1 MKRGLLLRFF
11 LCATVAAVAGCASL
25 EVVKADPRI
34 NASQYKTLVIGDFD
48 NAIGNALPSRVQ
60 NDLPNA
66 VIAHLTE
73 CYPGAFEKFA
83 RSGGSSAEEL
93 VIRGTITEYQEGNRA
108 LRFVAAGLGSAKVA
122 ADLSFYD
129 GQTGQQLMLA
139 KGNWVYRYGGI
150 AGAIGGIDDL
160 VQSSGASVA
169 DLIAEKR
176 GATKKE
182 KQGCAKYGP

>member
-1 MKRGLLLRFF
+1 MKRLWAFGFILCGLVF
-11 LCATVAAVAGCASL
+11 AAAGCASL

-34 NASQYKTLVIGDFD
+34 NERQYRTLVVADF
-48 NAIGNALPSRVQ
+48 GNAVGNTLPPRVQ
-60 NDLPNA
+60 KGLADA
-66 VIAHLTE
+66 VIAHLTL
-73 CYPGAFEKFA
+73 CYPGAFERIA
-83 RSGGSSAEEL
+83 RSGGGHAEEL

-108 LRFVAAGLGSAKVA
+108 LRFVAAGLGRAKVA
-122 ADLSFYD
+122 ADVAFYD

-139 KGNWVYRYGGI
+139 KGDWVYGYGGI

-160 VQSSGASVA
+160 VQSSGAGVA

-176 GATKKE
+176 GASKQE